1 MTARAALLHP
11 ITLGAIALL
20 VLNDH
25 LLKRVAP
32 GVLTGKLSDVAGMIF
47 FPLFLA
53 ALLELARVRH
63 HRLILGCAIATGV
76 VFAATKTIPLAADAY
91 RSGLGAIQWPF
102 HALFALVRGHRVPGL
117 SPVAMTMDPTDLI
130 ALPALVLPV
139 WLTRQRIGTSR
150 VNAV

>member
-20 VLNDH
+20 VINDH
-25 LLKRVAP
+25 VLKRVAP
-32 GVLTGKLSDVAGMIF
+32 GILTGKLSDVAGMIF

-53 ALLELARVRH
+53 AILEMFRVRH
-63 HRLILGCAIATGV
+63 SWLILGCAIATGV

-102 HALFALVRGHRVPGL
+102 HALFAIVRGNRVPGL
-117 SPVAMTMDPTDLI
+117 ASVAMTMDPTDLI
-130 ALPALVLPV
+130 ALPALIVPV
-139 WLTRQRIGTSR
+139 WLTSR
-150 VNAV
+150 SKRHA